1 MDKTP
6 QTITREE
13 ADAALLT
20 LRSYAAQRQP
30 NTEPSSIAEAV
41 RRDTSAEAFD
51 AVAALLDGLNDP
63 ADTSTA
69 ENDPVTTVLSARYGN
84 QR

>member
-20 LRSYAAQRQP
+20 LRSYAPQRQP
-30 NTEPSSIAEAV
+30 NTAPDNIADAR
-41 RRDTSAEAFD
+41 RRDMPAEAFD
-51 AVAALLDGLNDP
+51 AVAALLDDLPDP

-69 ENDPVTTVLSARYGN
+69 EVATVLSSRYGN